1 MPSHTGPG
9 FDYKDPKELYEY
21 ATTYQQRSLLF
32 TEFATEMINVLDKVD
47 REKIVL
53 FFGDHGMF
61 VSRNLRPV
69 NLDLKVI
76 DEHGILFVVIENDTK
91 CSDKDFAIFSGD
103 GFHTVERFL
112 AGLFRCLA
120 SNPESID
127 GLVNFGEKFKFDHFV
142 YE

>member
-9 FDYKDPKELYEY
+9 FDYKDPKALRVRNDLSV
-21 ATTYQQRSLLF
+21 RSLLF
-32 TEFATEMINVLDKVD
+32 KEFATEIINVLDKVD

-76 DEHGILFVVIENDTK
+76 DEHGILFLVMKTIPNVPIRTLQY
-91 CSDKDFAIFSGD
+91 SLVMDFLRLK
-103 GFHTVERFL
+103 VL